1 MSSFISPAKKVRCYK
16 RILGLG
22 LPIVGGMISQNIIN
36 LVDTAMVGSLGDVAL
51 AAVGTGSFIAFM
63 AVSDCYGVIHR
74 GPGHRC
80 PEDFGEGR
88 TADLAVALN
97 AALVVAAAVGVV
109 LSALYWRFADS
120 CMDGSTRPRGSC
132 SRGSVYRASGLDHH
146 RGRINMSFRGYWNG
160 TDRPMLYLRTLVM
173 IHSSN
178 IVLNYLF
185 IFGNL
190 GFPEL
195 GTLGAA
201 IGTTASLFMGSVY
214 YFYLG
219 FKHAGDEGF
228 IKVRWSRTVMASL
241 LRSTIP
247 NSLQQAAAGYTVLFW
262 IIGKVGTAETAAANV
277 LVNIMPV
284 AILPS
289 IALGMASTT
298 LVGQAM
304 GRGDPDDA
312 YLWGWDVVR
321 VAFVTL
327 VSLRVRPWCFSRAL
341 ADGFFTNQRRFE
353 LGQVTADGV
362 WRGHRHRWVGPGVD
376 AVALGAGDNKTVM
389 LMSVG
394 AQWFFLLPIAFWVGP
409 VLGWGLL
416 GIWTV
421 QAFYRILLSSFLPF
435 VGGEEPGKIFAF
447 NRSDSPQVFQNCV
460 DVLAKEYDM
469 PGIWTSA
476 GGPNSRVHRATSLRT
491 QESASVEPHPP
502 KKRRCLSGSCFSLWG
517 GSSKYG
523 GPFACRRFCSRSKRR
538 RFTQEYR
545 PPADPAMIASQN
557 EPDNQPDVDDEH
569 PQLDCESLR
578 KRTSTAPNVRS
589 TIKS

>member
-1 MSSFISPAKKVRCYK
+1 MSSFISPAKKVRYK

-22 LPIVGGMISQNIIN
+22 RPIGGGMISQNIIN

-63 AVSDCYGVIHR
+63 AVSIVMGLSTGVQAIVAR
-74 GPGHRC
+74 RV
-80 PEDFGEGR
+80 GEGR

-97 AALVVAAAVGVV
+97 AALVVAVAVGVV

-120 CMDGSTRPRGSC
+120 LYGWVNQDPEVLALGVPYIELRVWTITAVG
-132 SRGSVYRASGLDHH
+132 
-146 RGRINMSFRGYWNG
+146 INMSFRGYWNG

-173 IHSSN
+173 IPSSN

-241 LRSTIP
+241 LRLTIP
-247 NSLQQAAAGYTVLFW
+247 NSLQQFFFAAGYTVLFW

-277 LVNIMPV
+277 LVNIMLV

-327 VSLRVRPWCFSRAL
+327 VSVGATMVFFPELWLMGFLRNPETLEL
-341 ADGFFTNQRRFE
+341 ARLPLMVFGAAIAIDGSGLVLMQS
-353 LGQVTADGV
+353 L
-362 WRGHRHRWVGPGVD
+362 
-376 AVALGAGDNKTVM
+376 LGAGDNKTVM

-394 AQWFFLLPIAFWVGP
+394 AQWFFFLPIAFWVGP

-421 QAFYRILLSSFLPF
+421 QAFYRILLSSF
-435 VGGEEPGKIFAF
+435 FALRWRGRAWE
-447 NRSDSPQVFQNCV
+447 N
-460 DVLAKEYDM
+460 
-469 PGIWTSA
+469 I
-476 GGPNSRVHRATSLRT
+476 RV
-491 QESASVEPHPP
+491 
-502 KKRRCLSGSCFSLWG
+502 
-517 GSSKYG
+517 
-523 GPFACRRFCSRSKRR
+523 
-538 RFTQEYR
+538 
-545 PPADPAMIASQN
+545 
-557 EPDNQPDVDDEH
+557 
-569 PQLDCESLR
+569 
-578 KRTSTAPNVRS
+578 
-589 TIKS
+589 